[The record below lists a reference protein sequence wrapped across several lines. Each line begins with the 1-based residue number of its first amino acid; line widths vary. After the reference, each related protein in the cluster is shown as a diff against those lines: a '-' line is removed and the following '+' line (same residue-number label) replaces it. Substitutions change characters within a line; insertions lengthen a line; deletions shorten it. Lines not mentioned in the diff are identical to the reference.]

1 MSLIDNIIRPDVR
14 ALSAYHVQDAAGCV
28 KLDAMENP
36 YQLPGPLR
44 DELGRRLADVAMNR
58 YPTPSYTAL
67 KAAICDRLGVTPE
80 QAELRL
86 RRAGLRELARPFDK
100 ARIRSPRGV

>member
-36 YQLPGPLR
+36 YQLPEPLR
-44 DELGRRLADVAMNR
+44 AELGRRLADVAMNR
-58 YPTPSYTAL
+58 YPAPSYTAL
-67 KAAICDRLGVTPE
+67 KAAICDIWNGHGLCEDHGQLGYWKLGKYIDLAIALQPE
-80 QAELRL
+80 
-86 RRAGLRELARPFDK
+86 
-100 ARIRSPRGV
+100 RGKP